1 MAERFVVGDTVTL
14 TNTFKV
20 SGTATDP
27 STVSLVVTDPAGTAT
42 TYTYA
47 GATITKSSTGVYTKN
62 ITASTAGLWAY
73 TWTGTGTAADVES
86 GTFEVHAVQPTT
98 AGSTDVLTFLEA
110 KRAVNLDTTNTD
122 GSELLTTLITA
133 VSTQLDEL
141 CGPVVNRTIT
151 TETHDGGST
160 MILLRYLPVSSITTV
175 TEYSGTIA
183 TTLTAETNTTKTTSN
198 YLHVGT
204 TGRLASGRVVRRSNN
219 CDATFAIGRR
229 NIEVTYV
236 AGRAATTAAVP
247 AKFKQA
253 AAMMLRNVWVSEQAS
268 GSETFGAF
276 TDQAPNPLL
285 GPGLLNKVVAL
296 LEGEMLPGVA
306 LL

>member
-1 MAERFVVGDTVTL
+1 MADRFVAGDTVTL

-27 STVSLVVTDPAGTAT
+27 TAISLVVTDPAGTAT

-62 ITASTAGLWAY
+62 ITASTAGLWSY

-141 CGPVVNRTIT
+141 C
-151 TETHDGGST
+151 
-160 MILLRYLPVSSITTV
+160 
-175 TEYSGTIA
+175 
-183 TTLTAETNTTKTTSN
+183 
-198 YLHVGT
+198 
-204 TGRLASGRVVRRSNN
+204 
-219 CDATFAIGRR
+219 F
-229 NIEVTYV
+229 
-236 AGRAATTAAVP
+236 
-247 AKFKQA
+247 F
-253 AAMMLRNVWVSEQAS
+253 
-268 GSETFGAF
+268 F
-276 TDQAPNPLL
+276 
-285 GPGLLNKVVAL
+285 
-296 LEGEMLPGVA
+296 
-306 LL
+306 